1 MLVSHH
7 PPCDY
12 DRTFRVGRVRICVRC
27 FGILIGIVMILIWSL
42 PREPMEA
49 LGILMAAVLLP
60 LPAVFD
66 FTFHELNRSRSN
78 NFRRLMTGILMG
90 LALGLI
96 IRIILD
102 ISVFAGINLILY
114 IFLLEFGV
122 AVILN
127 RSGRLEELIRRYEQ
141 AVRKRP

>member
-1 MLVSHH
+1 
-7 PPCDY
+7 
-12 DRTFRVGRVRICVRC
+12 
-27 FGILIGIVMILIWSL
+27 MILIWSL